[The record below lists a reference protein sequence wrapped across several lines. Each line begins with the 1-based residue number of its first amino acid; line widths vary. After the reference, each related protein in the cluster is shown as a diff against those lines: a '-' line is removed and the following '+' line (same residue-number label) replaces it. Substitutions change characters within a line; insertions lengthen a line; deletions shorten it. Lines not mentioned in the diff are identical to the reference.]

1 MNFLIP
7 RKRLF
12 SSLFMIKIQENL
24 SLGFTTLFLGM
35 ISFGITFSFFFSVS
49 VAASA
54 QKEFSHEP
62 MDLCALQ
69 KDFAFFSKTESRQ
82 TEIPADSLSCEEM
95 MLVRETIF
103 SSEENRSQ
111 TEVPLSGLTGQIKE
125 MVAGFPIEAMT
136 AAIGEYDREIAGLI
150 VGIGKKESNW
160 GKRTPKL
167 LGEEC
172 FNYWGYRGAGDRGL
186 TPDGYGCFE
195 TPEAAVHAIGNRL
208 IELRELRSSGT
219 PERMVIW
226 KCGSSCATHSPES
239 VRKWIADVNLY
250 YREIALK

>member
-1 MNFLIP
+1 M
-7 RKRLF
+7 K
-12 SSLFMIKIQENL
+12 QHL
-24 SLGFTTLFLGM
+24 SLGFVTLFLGM
-35 ISFGITFSFFFSVS
+35 SSFGLAFSFFSSVP
-49 VAASA
+49 VDASA
-54 QKEFSHEP
+54 EKGLSHEA

-82 TEIPADSLSCEEM
+82 AGLSADALSCEEM
-95 MLVRETIF
+95 MLVRETLF
-103 SSEENRSQ
+103 PSKESRDQ
-111 TEVPLSGLTGQIKE
+111 TAAPLSELVGQISG
-125 MVAGFPIEAMT
+125 MVAGFPIEVMT
-136 AAIGEYDREIAGLI
+136 KAIGEYDREIAGLI

-195 TPEAAVHAIGNRL
+195 TPEAAVRAIGNRL

-219 PERMVIW
+219 PERMVVW
-226 KCGSSCATHSPES
+226 KCGNSCATHSPES
-239 VRKWIADVNLY
+239 VRKWISDVDLY